1 MASQDMHA
9 PKPTR
14 VLASQY
20 SRLLTLAEVLF
31 EVRRGS
37 FGSAEVLFGS
47 AEVLYEVLAHACSR
61 LLMGSEELQA
71 HGC

>member
-1 MASQDMHA
+1 MPLFPSLHMHA
-9 PKPTR
+9 PKPTH

-20 SRLLTLAEVLF
+20 SRLLTL
-31 EVRRGS
+31 
-37 FGSAEVLFGS
+37 AEVLFGS

-71 HGC
+71 GG